1 MKKIRKLY
9 STDFLLPKN
18 NFWVGLGSVL
28 NLSEAY
34 FEYNY
39 SKSDRE
45 ADFNA
50 LYSDWQNIGND
61 IEKSTRKFET
71 ENLQELC
78 PKY

>member
-1 MKKIRKLY
+1 MKKIRKIY

-18 NFWVGLGSVL
+18 NFLVGLGSVL

-39 SKSDRE
+39 SKSDIE
-45 ADFNA
+45 ADFKA

-71 ENLQELC
+71 ENSQELC

>member
-1 MKKIRKLY
+1 MKKIRKIY

-18 NFWVGLGSVL
+18 NFLVGIGSVL
-28 NLSEAY
+28 NLSDAY

-39 SKSDRE
+39 SKSDIE
-45 ADFNA
+45 ADFKA

-61 IEKSTRKFET
+61 IEKSIKKFET
-71 ENLQELC
+71 ENSQELC